1 MKDSVQMVVI
11 LKFDVK
17 LCHPE
22 CVLVRRKSF
31 VCFFFRFDIYE
42 MKIKNDNVA

>member
-1 MKDSVQMVVI
+1 MKDSVQMA
-11 LKFDVK
+11 VK

-31 VCFFFRFDIYE
+31 VGFFFRFDIYE
-42 MKIKNDNVA
+42 MKIKNENDNVT